1 MRDHMPMLLLL
12 AAMAIIGIGL
22 AILAFGPWP

>member
-1 MRDHMPMLLLL
+1 MRDQMPMFLLL
-12 AAMAIIGIGL
+12 AAMAILGLGL